1 MKQVE
6 RNTPLKLS
14 DQVDFKMDGVVFETI
29 GKSKHGEA
37 VLVAVDKDQVIA
49 EHSVNALA
57 IAHILEGEMVFTVD
71 GVAHPMKEGDSIILE
86 PNAKHSLKAV
96 TPFKMALAKINE

>member
-1 MKQVE
+1 MKQIE
-6 RNTPLKLS
+6 RNTPLKLA
-14 DQVDFKMDGVVFETI
+14 DQIEFKMAGVEFKTI

-49 EHSVNALA
+49 EHSVDALA
-57 IAHILEGEMVFTVD
+57 VAHILTGEMVFTVE
-71 GVAHPMKEGDSIILE
+71 GKEHRMKEGDSIILE
-86 PNAKHSLKAV
+86 PNAKHSLRAV